1 MVTHNGLMRVFWP
14 SDAPRDSAP
23 GVLVG
28 FRNSKSD
35 VFVVGVLQDV
45 ELRQVENALLV
56 GTLLRHSPHD
66 IQELLQR
73 CGHSSVRALG
83 SVNPKTPAD
92 QSGADLLTVHTDPSL
107 RFPRLHHPD
116 DALITM
122 QVIVYDRPH
131 PTRMQYLSL
140 KPITL
145 ALGDKTKVAEWD
157 VAFEELERAEERE
170 RKRKAHL
177 VEKLKLHRV
186 IAHPRTQKELAL
198 PMIIEQVNCS
208 YELNALLQKNIGM
221 IGRRMKRALSVS
233 ERVVESANDLW
244 DYIWLVLHYAFRVWI
259 WPIAAQLFIFGL
271 ITHRI
276 MGEAVLQVL
285 HWRPG
290 SSDSPALKDISATA
304 QQIDIRLQQSCYWP
318 IQYLTLRRR
327 KINWES
333 ITNSHPEYIRF
344 YNSLWLVANDV
355 IMGIA
360 VGTFII
366 ENASFVAAQVDTIF
380 STWSV
385 DGLRR
390 MISWL
395 MGWPGGLKLNTE
407 LAAFLGDLFLW
418 VIDYWAG
425 MFVLLSFKSFY

>member
-1 MVTHNGLMRVFWP
+1 MGTHNGLMRVFWP
-14 SDAPRDSAP
+14 SDAPRDASP

-28 FRNSKSD
+28 FRNSESD
-35 VFVVGVLQDV
+35 VFVVAILQEV

-56 GTLLRHSPHD
+56 GTLLRHSPHN

-73 CGHSSVRALG
+73 CGHSSVHVLG
-83 SVNPKTPAD
+83 CTNPTSPPA
-92 QSGADLLTVHTDPSL
+92 QSDPQLLTVYTEPSSRL
-107 RFPRLHHPD
+107 PRLHCPG
-116 DALITM
+116 DAFTAI

-140 KPITL
+140 KPISL

-157 VAFEELERAEERE
+157 VAFEELEQAEARE
-170 RKRKAHL
+170 RQRRAKL
-177 VEKLKLHRV
+177 VEKLKLHKV
-186 IAHPRTQKELAL
+186 IAHPPTQKELAL
-198 PMIIEQVNCS
+198 PMLIEQVNCS
-208 YELNALLQKNIGM
+208 HELNALLQKNIGM

-244 DYIWLVLHYAFRVWI
+244 DYVWMTLSYLFTVWI
-259 WPIAAQLFIFGL
+259 WPIAVQLFIFGF

-276 MGEAVLQVL
+276 LGEAVLQVL
-285 HWRPG
+285 HWRLG

-327 KINWES
+327 KANWES

-366 ENASFVAAQVDTIF
+366 ENAAFVEAQVDTIF
-380 STWSV
+380 SAWSV

-425 MFVLLSFKSFY
+425 T

>member
-14 SDAPRDSAP
+14 SDAPRDALP

-28 FRNSKSD
+28 FRNSESD
-35 VFVVGVLQDV
+35 VFVVAILQEV

-56 GTLLRHSPHD
+56 GTLLRHSPHN

-73 CGHSSVRALG
+73 CGHSSVHALG
-83 SVNPKTPAD
+83 CTNPMSPPG
-92 QSGADLLTVHTDPSL
+92 QSDPQLLTVYTEPSSRL
-107 RFPRLHHPD
+107 PRLHCPGN
-116 DALITM
+116 ASTTI

-140 KPITL
+140 KPISL

-157 VAFEELERAEERE
+157 VAFEELEQAEARE
-170 RKRKAHL
+170 RQRKAKL
-177 VEKLKLHRV
+177 VEKLKLHKV
-186 IAHPRTQKELAL
+186 IAHPPTQKELAL
-198 PMIIEQVNCS
+198 PMLIEQVNCS
-208 YELNALLQKNIGM
+208 HELNALLQKNIGM

-244 DYIWLVLHYAFRVWI
+244 DYVWMTLSYLFTVWI
-259 WPIAAQLFIFGL
+259 WPIAVQLFIFGF

-276 MGEAVLQVL
+276 LGEAVLQVL
-285 HWRPG
+285 HWRLG

-327 KINWES
+327 KANWES

-366 ENASFVAAQVDTIF
+366 ENAAFVEAQVDMIF
-380 STWSV
+380 SAWSV

-425 MFVLLSFKSFY
+425 T